1 MCISLEQ
8 REFLIREFALTD
20 LISVGLNELRE
31 IRERCFDIEVHE
43 SMKSDDGDGE
53 LSQRGQI
60 AVEMVDI
67 LLPLI
72 NERKAAEICQ
82 PAYVPQAV

>member
-1 MCISLEQ
+1 MSISSEQ
-8 REFLIREFALTD
+8 REFLIREFGLID
-20 LISVGLNELRE
+20 LISVELDELRE

-53 LSQRGQI
+53 LSNRGRI
-60 AVEMVDI
+60 AVELVDV

-72 NERKAAEICQ
+72 KQMKTVNIHESVHVAA
-82 PAYVPQAV
+82 V